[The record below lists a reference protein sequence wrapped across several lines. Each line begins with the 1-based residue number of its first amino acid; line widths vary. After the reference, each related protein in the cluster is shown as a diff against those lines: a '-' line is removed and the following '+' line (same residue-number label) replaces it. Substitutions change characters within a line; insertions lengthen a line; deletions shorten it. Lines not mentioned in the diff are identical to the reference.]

1 MENFNFQGSL
11 PVSDGHLTAQLS
23 VFSFIEDGVV
33 LMYAPALDIVGSG
46 YDSNQAKASFW
57 ETVSEFF
64 RYTTQKKTL
73 AKELKRLGWQIK
85 GGKKKMKITA
95 PDFADLYQTNE
106 ELQDIITNKNYS
118 SHKEVLELPNVF

>member
-1 MENFNFQGSL
+1 
-11 PVSDGHLTAQLS
+11 
-23 VFSFIEDGVV
+23 
-33 LMYAPALDIVGSG
+33 MYAPALDIVGSG

-73 AKELKRLGWQIK
+73 AKELKRLGWK
-85 GGKKKMKITA
+85 VRGGKKKMKITA
-95 PDFADLYQTNE
+95 PDFADLYESNE